1 METKSPKGGLFP
13 ADSYVH
19 ALHINTRSKVIDQ
32 EKAPI
37 DKQELS
43 LEFTGKMQREDSFER
58 LFNKELDLDIGNKCS
73 KGHPLITF
81 LQFHR
86 GGSNG
91 AV

>member
-1 METKSPKGGLFP
+1 MHCILTLS
-13 ADSYVH
+13 
-19 ALHINTRSKVIDQ
+19 SKVIDQ

-58 LFNKELDLDIGNKCS
+58 LFNKELDLDIGKKCS
-73 KGHPLITF
+73 KGHLLNKL
-81 LQFHR
+81 LQFYR